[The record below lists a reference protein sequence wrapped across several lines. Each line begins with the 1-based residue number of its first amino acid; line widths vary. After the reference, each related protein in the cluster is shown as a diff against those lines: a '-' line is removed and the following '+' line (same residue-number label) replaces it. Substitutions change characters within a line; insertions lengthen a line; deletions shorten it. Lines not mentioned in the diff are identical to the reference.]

1 VQHDGGLS
9 SIAVVQQ
16 DEDLEAT
23 AGKIELLWLY
33 TDTMVS
39 FLPIRNASS
48 SSLQLVF
55 LPFVLI

>member
-1 VQHDGGLS
+1 VTFLLNLQHDGGLA

-16 DEDLEAT
+16 DEDLEST

-39 FLPIRNASS
+39 
-48 SSLQLVF
+48 
-55 LPFVLI
+55 LIQYSQNSKEP